1 MFLQHQKSLLTL
13 FYLALRWPGG
23 TDHRKHSIRSELTPR
38 RPAPILKG
46 VF

>member
-23 TDHRKHSIRSELTPR
+23 AEQIIENTTSDPS
-38 RPAPILKG
+38 
-46 VF
+46 